1 MLLPPSPVPR
11 RAADYS
17 GPARLTLR
25 TPRSAISVARYR
37 HARGPAALPV
47 ATTSE
52 DAFLA
57 IFQLHGHA
65 PHRVWEG
72 GRAAVAPGATQGT
85 LHILDLNATFSAE
98 HDADID
104 SLHVHLPRAAL
115 DDLAA
120 DVGAAPVTD
129 VRVPVQW
136 STPDPVIPQ
145 FQASI
150 IEALAGAEAPSMLY
164 ADHLL
169 QIVARHIAYTYGGM
183 RPDVRAP
190 GGLAP
195 WQSRRARE
203 LIADSLA
210 KQVSLAEVAGACG
223 LSSSHFAR
231 AFKASTGTTP
241 HGWLQACRVDRAREL
256 LRRPSLSL
264 VEIAADCGF
273 ADQSHFTR
281 IFKRAT
287 GQAPGAWR
295 GLREPLLP
303 TTTL

>member
-1 MLLPPSPVPR
+1 VS
-11 RAADYS
+11 
-17 GPARLTLR
+17 
-25 TPRSAISVARYR
+25 
-37 HARGPAALPV
+37 HV

-57 IFQLHGHA
+57 IFQLRSHA
-65 PHRVWEG
+65 PHQIWENG
-72 GRAAVAPGATQGT
+72 KAVVAPRAERGT
-85 LHILDLNATFSAE
+85 LHVVDLNAHFSAE

-120 DVGAAPVTD
+120 DVGAAPVAD
-129 VRVPVQW
+129 LRVPLDW
-136 STPDPVIPQ
+136 STPDAVIPQ

-150 IEALAGAEAPSMLY
+150 IEALAGAEAPSVLY

-169 QIVARHIAYTYGGM
+169 QIVARHIAYTYGGL
-183 RPDVRAP
+183 RPDVHVQ

-195 WQSRRARE
+195 WQARRAKD
-203 LIADSLA
+203 LIAGSLA
-210 KQVSLAEVAGACG
+210 RQVSLEDVATACG

-241 HGWLQACRVDRAREL
+241 HAWLQTCRVDRARDL
-256 LRRPSLSL
+256 LRHPSRPLA
-264 VEIAADCGF
+264 EIAADCGF

-281 IFKRAT
+281 IFKRTT
-287 GQAPGAWR
+287 GQTPGAWR
-295 GLREPLLP
+295 GLREPSSP
-303 TTTL
+303 TAGL